1 MLVWFFYAAFNIFLI
16 LHPTVHFV
24 TDKFS
29 LQLHLSCCLDQRFQ
43 KQCLTHS
50 FHSFHSLVSKP
61 CRRCHM
67 NSSQAQTSL
76 VGRGCFRLFS
86 ACHCCDIRPLCVY
99 YTSARMQVNVI
110 LILKLKIMQMG
121 LIFRL
126 PTVYFM
132 RLQLAKKAI
141 RTWWFEETSYN
152 FPIWLKLVICMLYAS
167 ILNTYLV
174 FWYFISTHI

>member
-1 MLVWFFYAAFNIFLI
+1 MLPFNMPMIQTVFQHLSTGLDTSFLTCTVLTVWGRCWYDFSTRAFFIFFLI

-29 LQLHLSCCLDQRFQ
+29 IQLHLSCCLDQRFQ

-67 NSSQAQTSL
+67 NSSQALTSL

-126 PTVYFM
+126 PTMYFM

-141 RTWWFEETSYN
+141 R
-152 FPIWLKLVICMLYAS
+152 A
-167 ILNTYLV
+167 
-174 FWYFISTHI
+174 